1 MVRTVKWSTFG
12 LAAAALAFSVNA
24 AQAQVNATVVLK
36 SGERHAGHNIS
47 YRLDRREVSF
57 AGNQL
62 MRFGVDQVAYV
73 DFGGN
78 AEGVRIDGTQEA
90 VVLRDGAVLRGSL
103 IELNHGNSTD
113 ESTPYLIIFR
123 TDAGEEKRLPPSQVA
138 RVYFSGGASAVGT
151 AGNLTPATGEGV
163 VVSGQQKWTPSG
175 LTVRKGDRLNFTVN
189 GEVQLSAD
197 GNDVATAVGAQSRR
211 MAAGSPLPN
220 AYAGRVD
227 WEGRHER
234 TGLCHRRSGLADR
247 PGERTVV
254 PRDQRRRDRRQPRR
268 VPGED
273 PAGRPGAV
281 GILFGPGGFAPRT
294 LPLSTRCSSR
304 GLRTPAPFVV
314 APRRDCVL
322 AHVARVAAV

>member
-12 LAAAALAFSVNA
+12 LATAALAFSVNA
-24 AQAQVNATVVLK
+24 VQAQVNATVVLK

-47 YRLDRREVSF
+47 YRLDRREVSL
-57 AGNQL
+57 ASKQL

-73 DFGGN
+73 DYGGN
-78 AEGVRIDGTQEA
+78 AEGVRIEGTQEA

-138 RVYFSGGASAVGT
+138 RVYFSGGASAAGT

-175 LTVRKGDRLNFTVN
+175 LTVRKGDRLNLTVN
-189 GEVQLSAD
+189 GQVQLSAD
-197 GNDVATAVGAQSRR
+197 GNDTATAVGAQSRR

-220 AYAGRVD
+220 VYAGALIGRVGTNGPVFPIGD
-227 WEGRHER
+227 QSSLTVQENGQLFLGINDDETSDNR
-234 TGLCHRRSGLADR
+234 
-247 PGERTVV
+247 GEFRVKI
-254 PRDQRRRDRRQPRR
+254 QR
-268 VPGED
+268 
-273 PAGRPGAV
+273 AGR
-281 GILFGPGGFAPRT
+281 
-294 LPLSTRCSSR
+294 
-304 GLRTPAPFVV
+304 
-314 APRRDCVL
+314 
-322 AHVARVAAV
+322 AR